1 MNARHAV
8 NAGLLAAAALFAG
21 ASWAQ
26 TPGGPRGPEG
36 MGREGLGPMRGF
48 ERLHREL
55 NLTQQ
60 QEELWKKAQ
69 TAQRDAFQSARAKA
83 AETHAKLRVEIDKP
97 GVDLKQFAQL
107 SDQLREQMRAQVEAT
122 RKQVRAAWFGV
133 YDSLDAK
140 QKEQVRVA
148 IRDGMDRAG
157 GHRRGHRGGPA
168 GEMHGEHS
176 SGSSGGH
183 G

>member
-1 MNARHAV
+1 MNTRHAA

-21 ASWAQ
+21 TGWAQ
-26 TPGGPRGPEG
+26 MPGGARGPEG
-36 MGREGLGPMRGF
+36 MGPEGMGPMRGF

-55 NLTQQ
+55 NLNPK

-69 TAQRDAFQSARAKA
+69 DAQREAFRSMRAKA
-83 AETHAKLRVEIDKP
+83 EETRAKLRVEIDKP

-107 SDQLREQMRAQVEAT
+107 GDKMREQMRAQAEAT
-122 RKQVRAAWFGV
+122 RKQVQDAWFGV

-148 IRDGMDRAG
+148 IRDGMDRTA
-157 GHRRGHRGGPA
+157 GHRGWHRGGPT
-168 GEMHGEHS
+168 G
-176 SGSSGGH
+176 
-183 G
+183 

>member
-1 MNARHAV
+1 MDARHAV

-21 ASWAQ
+21 TSWAQ

-36 MGREGLGPMRGF
+36 MGPEGMGPMRGF

-55 NLTQQ
+55 NLTPQ

-83 AETHAKLRVEIDKP
+83 EETRAKLRVEIDKP
-97 GVDLKQFAQL
+97 GVDLKQFAQMG
-107 SDQLREQMRAQVEAT
+107 DKLREQMRAQVEAA
-122 RKQVRAAWFGV
+122 RKQVQTAWFGV

-157 GHRRGHRGGPA
+157 GHRGWHRGGPG
-168 GEMHGEHS
+168 GEMRGEHS
-176 SGSSGGH
+176 GESSGGH